1 MGTIAVTG
9 ATGQLGSRV
18 AALLAERGV
27 AQRLCVRDPARAP
40 EVEGAEIVA
49 TSYEDP
55 GFAGALSG
63 VSTLFLV
70 SGHEGPERMDLHRS
84 AVRAAAEAGVDRI
97 VYTSFLGAA
106 PLATFTFAREHAET
120 ERLIRE
126 SGLRLTALR
135 NTLYADVAPHF
146 VGPDGVLRGPSADGR
161 LAWVA
166 RQDVARL
173 AVECLLDDGHANQVY
188 DVTGPEAIDLD
199 ETAALLSE
207 VSGRKITTTPKRRR
221 RRAPRGRARRSGRS
235 TDGSAR
241 TRRSRRAR
249 WRSPATPSSTSP
261 ADGRGRSR
269 SSSPPSRTPGRT
281 CGSGKAASGCSEPE
295 AAFTAG
301 EAADYHR
308 SPRRSFPRGPAHG
321 VGQTGFPLGRPRAH
335 RAGDP
340 RRRR

>member
-207 VSGRKITTTPKRRR
+207 VSGRKITYHAETPEEA
-221 RRAPRGRARRSGRS
+221 RAS
-235 TDGSAR
+235 
-241 TRRSRRAR
+241 
-249 WRSPATPSSTSP
+249 
-261 ADGRGRSR
+261 
-269 SSSPPSRTPGRT
+269 
-281 CGSGKAASGCSEPE
+281 
-295 AAFTAG
+295 
-301 EAADYHR
+301 
-308 SPRRSFPRGPAHG
+308 
-321 VGQTGFPLGRPRAH
+321 
-335 RAGDP
+335 RAGAQEWEIDGWVGSYAAIATGEVAVTSHTVEHVTG
-340 RRRR
+340 RRPWTFAEFLAAEPDAWAHLR